1 MTKIFKNSFGAK
13 FFSVVCLIV
22 CVALSLTLADFF
34 SNVITTTAFSST
46 TGKIKGGSFSIYAI
60 KLYSAATQAQAND
73 LSANAKQK
81 NCAGYIYMTNTEYM
95 ILASGYE
102 NLSDAEKVETNL
114 KKSEIQCEIV
124 TIDFPKLELSTNF
137 SSTEKTTLENAV
149 GIFRSLYKKLYD
161 LSVTVDTNLSTEIES
176 KLELANIISDFTKIK
191 ASFESIFNSRI
202 TTEILELKLSLA
214 NVNKILDNLSNFSDS
229 TIPYSAQIK
238 HSYFEIL
245 SEHLALAKKI

>member
-13 FFSVVCLIV
+13 FFSVVCLAV

-34 SNVITTTAFSST
+34 SNVITTTAFSSSN
-46 TGKIKGGSFSIYAI
+46 GKIKGGSFSIYAI
-60 KLYSAATQAQAND
+60 KLYSATTQAQAND

-102 NLSDAEKVETNL
+102 NLADAEKVETNL
-114 KKSEIQCEIV
+114 KKSEIPCEIV
-124 TIDFPKLELSTNF
+124 TIDFPKLELSTNI
-137 SSTEKTTLENAV
+137 SSAEKTTLENAV
-149 GIFRSLYKKLYD
+149 GIFRTLYKKLYD

-176 KLELANIISDFTKIK
+176 KLELAKIISEFTKIK
-191 ASFESIFNSRI
+191 ASFESIFNSKI

-214 NVNKILDNLSNFSDS
+214 NVDEILDNLSNFSHS